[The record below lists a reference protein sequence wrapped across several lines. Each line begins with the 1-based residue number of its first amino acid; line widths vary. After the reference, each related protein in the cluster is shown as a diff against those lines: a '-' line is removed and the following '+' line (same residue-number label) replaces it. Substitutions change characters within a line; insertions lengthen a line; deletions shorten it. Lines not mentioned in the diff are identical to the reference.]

1 MYTGRS
7 REGCP
12 HGRRDVRFWQPKMH
26 PDACHRR
33 DVCVRNGAIERR
45 RAMLPLRR
53 SLPRRCPDAAPLE
66 GIPNRRSSV
75 RRVGTA
81 STPCPIARV
90 WLAWPP
96 KIPCAGVGGKMEPGS
111 RPLISSDRDERLWMR
126 ATERALRRRLRSFS
140 PFARSGLL
148 YVLQEPDAARCA
160 AIGKLWNDRTTRPL
174 AELLIDLEQDQIAST
189 LALAMLRDTA
199 D

>member
-1 MYTGRS
+1 
-7 REGCP
+7 
-12 HGRRDVRFWQPKMH
+12 VRFWQPKMH

-33 DVCVRNGAIERR
+33 DVCVRNGAIDRR

-53 SLPRRCPDAAPLE
+53 SLPRRYPTLPRSRASRRGDRRFAVSKRLLALPDRPRLASVAAEDP
-66 GIPNRRSSV
+66 V
-75 RRVGTA
+75 R
-81 STPCPIARV
+81 
-90 WLAWPP
+90 
-96 KIPCAGVGGKMEPGS
+96 AGDGGKMEPGS

-126 ATERALRRRLRSFS
+126 ATERALRRRLRGFS

-189 LALAMLRDTA
+189 LALAILRDSA